1 MTLLPKVV
9 NQLFADETAAAD
21 HYDLYMCIHIARAEG
36 FDFRNGGII
45 VMVV

>member
-1 MTLLPKVV
+1 MTLPSKVV
-9 NQLFADETAAAD
+9 NQLCADETAAAD
-21 HYDLYMCIHIARAEG
+21 HYDLYTCIHIVRAEG